1 MIVNTTDLI
10 VICALY
16 GFTFAIMVLLLG
28 SAPKKS
34 RLVAENNEWLFD
46 HFWKK
51 LYNAIFADVD
61 PVRIIKAFGLE
72 YDKYMLDCSLLG
84 KTPDFQT
91 EAMMRVIGTFG
102 FFFGLI
108 FAVILYSP
116 FPMVLGIALYLLL
129 CSYPVRKTH
138 SEAVQRK
145 IRMAN
150 EMPRFVDLLL
160 AALEINLP
168 IEIAIQKT
176 SEVVPCILSDELKTT
191 FAETQIGAKNWQQAL
206 ESIAQKYEVDQ
217 LSDFVLNI
225 ITAYNKGVS
234 VADAVAREAY
244 AVRQSLLLTA
254 KERTAKMANTILL
267 PLLFFK
273 IIPLII
279 ILLYPIMT
287 QANSFF
293 S

>member
-10 VICALY
+10 VICVLY
-16 GFTFAIMVLLLG
+16 GFTLAIVVLLLG

-46 HFWKK
+46 HFWEK